1 MEKRINTTG
10 LTFLYDYS
18 PDDNSFVFSEA
29 GLLKVERILVFSNS
43 SGNLSIK
50 RILTSSCGV
59 RHTEDGKLLEIR
71 FSDRILENT
80 ISEESID
87 LYFSWFQEIDEFA
100 ISSLQENL
108 QEWNIDT
115 VQKADGSKIPLIE
128 YVKQLASSK

>member
-10 LTFLYDYS
+10 LTFLYDYF

-59 RHTEDGKLLEIR
+59 RHSEDDTLLEIR

-100 ISSLQENL
+100 ISILQENL